1 MRRSNNYQTDMR
13 SAHSRAAFAALDNL
27 IDRTHISYMTKENKM
42 ADTVSARIIRD
53 LHVAE
58 DGFDAAMN
66 YKDYVAASWWRGEI
80 ESLAGQLELAL
91 RMDDPC
97 TTMADVRFF
106 EEFKYA

>member
-1 MRRSNNYQTDMR
+1 
-13 SAHSRAAFAALDNL
+13 
-27 IDRTHISYMTKENKM
+27 MT
-42 ADTVSARIIRD
+42 DTVSSRIIRD

-106 EEFKYA
+106 EEFKYV